1 MKKIK
6 MIEVKSELG
15 AGTRGASLGPDALK
29 IASLEEV
36 LKKASEKAEKAEKV
50 KNKKSFFAQFKRKE
64 VRDSSLLLHHGPV
77 RLKAKRIR
85 GIIQIFLK
93 LARSVQDELKADFFP
108 VILSGDHSS
117 AGGTIA
123 GIKMAYPEKRL
134 GVIWV
139 DAHADIHSPFT
150 TPSGNV
156 HGMPVAVSL
165 GIDNLED
172 AQHNLDNDHTREYWE
187 ALKNIGSISPKIN
200 PRDLVYIG
208 VRDMEQPEINVIRR
222 KRIKVITVQHARA
235 KKAKEVAREVR
246 DYLRSCDII
255 YISFDVDS
263 IDSSIIKGTG
273 TPVPDGFTLPEVKK
287 LLEALCKDPRV
298 VCFEV
303 TEINPLLDEK
313 NDTARKVFPIFKN
326 TVNTIK
332 KRLENEEK
340 ERKKKH
346 KKMTQ
351 KPRPKKKS
359 APAPTVV
366 LKPITPKKAAN

>member
-36 LKKASEKAEKAEKV
+36 LKKANEKVGKV

-64 VRDSSLLLHHGPV
+64 VRDSSLLLHHSPI

-93 LARSVQDELKADFFP
+93 LARSVQDELKAGFFP

-123 GIKMAYPEKRL
+123 GIKMAHPDKRL

-156 HGMPVAVSL
+156 HGMPVAASL

-172 AQHNLDNDHTREYWE
+172 AQHNLDDDHTREYWD
-187 ALKNIGSISPKIN
+187 ALKNIGSISPKIY

-208 VRDMEQPEINVIRR
+208 VRDMEEPEINVIRR
-222 KRIKVITVQHARA
+222 KRIKLITVQEVRA
-235 KKAKEVAREVR
+235 AKAKETARRVR
-246 DYLRSCDII
+246 DYLKACDII
-255 YISFDVDS
+255 YVSFDVDS
-263 IDSSIIKGTG
+263 IDSSVIKGTG
-273 TPVPDGFTLPEVKK
+273 TPVPNGFSLLEVKK
-287 LLEALCKDPRV
+287 LLEALCKDPRL
-298 VCFEV
+298 VCFEI
-303 TEINPLLDEK
+303 TEINPLLDEH
-313 NDTARKVFPIFKN
+313 NETARKVFPVFRN

-332 KRLENEEK
+332 KRLEEGEKKRKKEEK
-340 ERKKKH
+340 KAKKEAKVKVIRKKLVPH
-346 KKMTQ
+346 ETITS
-351 KPRPKKKS
+351 KPLAK
-359 APAPTVV
+359 
-366 LKPITPKKAAN
+366 